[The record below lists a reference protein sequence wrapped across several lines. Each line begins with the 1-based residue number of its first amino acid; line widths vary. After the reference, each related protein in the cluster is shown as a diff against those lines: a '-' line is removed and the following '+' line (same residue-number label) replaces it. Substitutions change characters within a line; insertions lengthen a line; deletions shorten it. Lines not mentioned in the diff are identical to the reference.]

1 MTRKEKINKFED
13 FCNERNECCDCC
25 KLNKLGFCDNKNTWN
40 FTDDELDK
48 CIAII
53 DGKDNDNVNHPSHY
67 DGEIECIDAMIQT
80 QGVEVV
86 KGFCIVNAF
95 KYLWRWKNKNG
106 VEDVKKAKW
115 YLDKFLELE
124 GETK

>member
-1 MTRKEKINKFED
+1 
-13 FCNERNECCDCC
+13 
-25 KLNKLGFCDNKNTWN
+25 
-40 FTDDELDK
+40 
-48 CIAII
+48 
-53 DGKDNDNVNHPSHY
+53 
-67 DGEIECIDAMIQT
+67 MIQT